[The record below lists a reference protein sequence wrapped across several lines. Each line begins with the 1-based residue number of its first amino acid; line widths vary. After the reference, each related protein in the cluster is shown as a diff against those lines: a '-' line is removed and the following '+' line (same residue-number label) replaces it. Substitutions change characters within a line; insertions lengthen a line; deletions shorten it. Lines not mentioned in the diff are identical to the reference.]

1 MHPAFSVI
9 FFTTAS
15 GAGFGLF
22 AWMGLMLATGP
33 MPRITTGILL
43 ATGAAFAV
51 AGLFSSVAHLGQ
63 PTRAWRAFS
72 QWRSSWLSREG
83 VLALLCYAPALWFG
97 MSLLHGHDNG
107 VARGLLAALSLA
119 TVLCTG
125 MIYASLK
132 PIPAWR
138 HGLVLPM

>member
-22 AWMGLMLATGP
+22 AWLG
-33 MPRITTGILL
+33 LL
-43 ATGAAFAV
+43 ALTSHLPGRVPAGVALVAGALFAA

-83 VLALLCYAPALWFG
+83 VLAVACFLPALWLG
-97 MSLLHGHDNG
+97 WMLWQADPG
-107 VARGLLAALSLA
+107 
-119 TVLCTG
+119 
-125 MIYASLK
+125 
-132 PIPAWR
+132 P
-138 HGLVLPM
+138 

>member
-22 AWMGLMLATGP
+22 AWLGLMAATGSLP
-33 MPRITTGILL
+33 SKL
-43 ATGAAFAV
+43 ATGAMLVVGAMFAV

-83 VLALLCYAPALWFG
+83 VLATACFVPCLW
-97 MSLLHGHDNG
+97 
-107 VARGLLAALSLA
+107 LAWLA
-119 TVLCTG
+119 WSSGAGAGPV
-125 MIYASLK
+125 
-132 PIPAWR
+132 R
-138 HGLVLPM
+138 

>member
-1 MHPAFSVI
+1 M
-9 FFTTAS
+9 
-15 GAGFGLF
+15 AGFNRCPASRLLFGETGLVIAF
-22 AWMGLMLATGP
+22 GL
-33 MPRITTGILL
+33 ITLGLL
-43 ATGAAFAV
+43 
-51 AGLFSSVAHLGQ
+51 SSTFQLGK
-63 PTRAWRAFS
+63 PLRAWRAFS

-83 VLALLCYAPALWFG
+83 VLAMLCYAPALWFG